1 MIPSSSG
8 SDSSARDKNMFSS
21 NPFYI
26 LNIPMT
32 ANHKEIYS
40 AVDDI
45 SLLTGDASCED
56 SASALIS
63 PVRRTSA
70 ELDWFPECD
79 EDIICRIRDAVGSGW
94 PVEDSAAEGLSGISR
109 VNADI
114 YNLELRV
121 KNAGADDSALRGNAV
136 ARDILSI
143 DAELRGCRQAELLDD
158 INLRRQVAG
167 ITMASVEGL
176 ADALD
181 EKRSRTASEIARLF
195 ALLSDEDNVTLA
207 NHLAGYLRD
216 NPAAFTGSV
225 IPELI
230 DRYEIQMQQ
239 VIQEQTKILHKAV
252 LRLEFF
258 GMVFDIRRRISGLCD
273 KIENWLRY
281 AGPLMTAAAVRG
293 TENKYC
299 AAAGMDLRELV
310 TIVYKNKNCHS
321 SYKLAVILEK
331 YFAELPSVVKELEK
345 DIYWSG
351 RFLKNIYH
359 KTDEDLE
366 DMKRQTLME
375 LSSRSLAG

>member
-1 MIPSSSG
+1 
-8 SDSSARDKNMFSS
+8 MFSS

-79 EDIICRIRDAVGSGW
+79 EDIICRIRDAVSSGW

-121 KNAGADDSALRGNAV
+121 KNAGADDSALRGDAV